1 VTTKRIF
8 STWWPL
14 AASWLLMALELPA
27 LSAVVARLPEPASN
41 LAAYGGVVFPLALI
55 IESPVIML
63 LAASTALSKDWKSFV
78 WLRRRMM
85 AVGAALT
92 ALHLLI
98 AFTPLYDLVVVG
110 LLGPPEEIVEPARIG
125 LRLMTPWTW
134 AIAYRRF
141 HQGVLIRFGNSR
153 AVGTGTVIRLSAD
166 LVVLTIGFM
175 VGTIP
180 GIVVA
185 TSAVSA
191 GVISEAIFAGFRV
204 RPYLRELRALPES
217 KDILTSNSF
226 LSFYVPLAMTS
237 LLTLL
242 IQPLG
247 AAAMSRMPRALDSLA
262 VWPVIGGLLFMLR
275 SLGVSFNEVVVALM
289 DAPKAYLLLRRFATW
304 LMLATTTALL
314 ILVATPI
321 ATLWFRQ
328 VSALSIGL
336 ATLAHSATWLALPLP
351 AQSALQS
358 WYQGILVFSRRTRA
372 ITEAVVVFLAVTGL
386 SLFLGIQWAQAD
398 GIYVALGAFSLGG
411 FAQLAWLW
419 IRSRPTAREML
430 TPAGEKLHLFDTRG
444 R

>member
-175 VGTIP
+175 AGTIP